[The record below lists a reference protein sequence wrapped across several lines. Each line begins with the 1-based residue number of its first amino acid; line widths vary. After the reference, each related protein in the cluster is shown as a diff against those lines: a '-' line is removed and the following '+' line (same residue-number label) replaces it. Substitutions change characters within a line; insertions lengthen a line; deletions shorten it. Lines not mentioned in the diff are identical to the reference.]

1 MGFFLSSVLNR
12 VAYLR
17 AKSSLLM
24 KVALHEVTIFPGC
37 NFTPW
42 RKQTA
47 CVKQVNQVVIH
58 PVCNLFGIN
67 VSLLTS
73 LWFQCSRVGLWWYSL
88 YEAGWYGS
96 LCCTW
101 YKPKSQGKREQQ
113 SIYPDYI
120 QGKNFKIKQNEFC
133 SVNFFF
139 FYNSATPKASI
150 FYTEN
155 SIKVAERKM
164 ITLLNCKW
172 SKISVFWGIT

>member
-1 MGFFLSSVLNR
+1 M
-12 VAYLR
+12 
-17 AKSSLLM
+17 KSQYSRDVISHLEES
-24 KVALHEVTIFPGC
+24 KRH
-37 NFTPW
+37 
-42 RKQTA
+42 
-47 CVKQVNQVVIH
+47 VKQVNQVVIH

-120 QGKNFKIKQNEFC
+120 QGKNFKIKLNEFC
-133 SVNFFF
+133 SVNFF

-155 SIKVAERKM
+155 SIKVAGRKM

-172 SKISVFWGIT
+172 SNISAFWGIT